1 MAALSRGSGLS
12 RRWFLTL
19 SLVTAVLALAAGVL
33 LWQAVEVSSVAGV
46 SERLDRWRPAMAGG
60 RFVLIGLLAA
70 LWPRLPFLWR
80 GAMAG
85 ESVQGWMAWRWR
97 VVAWLLVIELVI
109 GQDLLGRLFTTSQ
122 APLV

>member
-1 MAALSRGSGLS
+1 LS

-19 SLVTAVLALAAGVL
+19 SLVTAVLALAAGAV

-46 SERLDRWRPAMAGG
+46 SERLDGWRPAMTGA

-70 LWPRLPFLWR
+70 LWPRLPSLCR
-80 GAMAG
+80 DDEAG
-85 ESVQGWMAWRWR
+85 DSGRARWMAWRWR

-109 GQDLLGRLFTTSQ
+109 GQDLPGRLFTT
-122 APLV
+122 PEGPHI